1 VARQEPFNALFLT
14 VFPRFYGQAP
24 TAVEGQPFEP
34 AAEPILNVESSVMSG
49 HGDSLIPLLMGMAFA
64 LVASGLTIAGLL
76 RARLNLPQ
84 DAPNERSLHR
94 APLPRGGGIALWVG
108 WLPVALWAPPVTGGE
123 TVMWLIPWLALAL
136 VSLRDDVRA
145 LGVGVRLTVHA
156 IAALWFA
163 IALAWAAAVGGP
175 GPAMLQILLVA
186 LPVAAIL
193 AWSLNLYNFM
203 DGNDGLAAAMAIL
216 GFSAYGAGAMIEGAP
231 ATAFFALAAAAL
243 PFFWVNFPPSRL
255 IMGDVGSVPL
265 GFLAA
270 AFGVSLVVL
279 GRWPAWFP
287 ALVFLPFI
295 ADATTTL
302 ARRIWRRERIWEAH
316 RNHYYQR
323 LHRLGAGHRGTLAI
337 YSLWMAGTG
346 LTAVACLKWERALG
360 WTAFC
365 AWSVAGAAL
374 FAAIDYHWRSRPDS
388 IQ

>member
-1 VARQEPFNALFLT
+1 LFLT
-14 VFPRFYGQAP
+14 VFPRFGGLAL
-24 TAVEGQPFEP
+24 TAVHGQPYEP
-34 AAEPILNVESSVMSG
+34 AAEPTLNVESSVMSG
-49 HGDSLIPLLMGMAFA
+49 HGESLIPLLAGVAFA
-64 LVASGLTIAGLL
+64 WVASGLTIAGLL
-76 RARLNLPQ
+76 RARLKLPQ

-108 WLPVALWAPPVTGGE
+108 WLPVALWAPPVAGGE

-156 IAALWFA
+156 AAALWFA
-163 IALAWAAAVGGP
+163 IALAWTAAAGGP
-175 GPAMLQILLVA
+175 DPTWLPMMLVA
-186 LPVAAIL
+186 LPVAAIV

-216 GFSAYGAGAMIEGAP
+216 GFSAYGAGAMIVGAP
-231 ATAFFALAAAAL
+231 ATAFFALAAATL
-243 PFFWVNFPPSRL
+243 PFLWVNFPPSRL

-265 GFLAA
+265 GFLAG
-270 AFGVSLVVL
+270 AFGVSLVAM
-279 GRWPAWFP
+279 GKWPAWFP

-302 ARRIWRRERIWEAH
+302 ARRIWHRERIWEAH
-316 RNHYYQR
+316 RDHYYQR
-323 LHRLGAGHRGTLAI
+323 LHQLGARHRGTLAV
-337 YSLWMAGTG
+337 YSLWMAACG
-346 LTAVACLKWERALG
+346 LTAVACLKWDKGLG
-360 WTAFC
+360 WPAFC
-365 AWSVAGAAL
+365 AWSFVSAAF